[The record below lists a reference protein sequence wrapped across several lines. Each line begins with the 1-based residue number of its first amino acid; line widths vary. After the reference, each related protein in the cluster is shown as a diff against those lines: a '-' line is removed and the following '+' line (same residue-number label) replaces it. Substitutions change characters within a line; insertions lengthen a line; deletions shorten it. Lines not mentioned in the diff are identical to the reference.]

1 MEPEF
6 TFPPAPN
13 PLFAQPTQCAR
24 VSRELVVRVRLELVK
39 PGAPL
44 ARLAVSEVSTQ
55 QLARRAGR
63 EIAPHQKD
71 RSPPTR
77 ARRENRGPKS
87 GRRTRRGR
95 ASSKSYLPL
104 PSLSTLT
111 SKVVERPT
119 TRRPTG
125 WQGKERRMELCA
137 PGRPKRRESGGA
149 QLVE

>member
-1 MEPEF
+1 MSLFHACHFHRQTAVQIAGKFFSDMLRPIRLF
-6 TFPPAPN
+6 KPLDGARVHFSTAPN

-44 ARLAVSEVSTQ
+44 PRLAVSEASTQ

-87 GRRTRRGR
+87 GRRGR

-104 PSLSTLT
+104 PSLPPSSRL
-111 SKVVERPT
+111 
-119 TRRPTG
+119 
-125 WQGKERRMELCA
+125 
-137 PGRPKRRESGGA
+137 
-149 QLVE
+149 